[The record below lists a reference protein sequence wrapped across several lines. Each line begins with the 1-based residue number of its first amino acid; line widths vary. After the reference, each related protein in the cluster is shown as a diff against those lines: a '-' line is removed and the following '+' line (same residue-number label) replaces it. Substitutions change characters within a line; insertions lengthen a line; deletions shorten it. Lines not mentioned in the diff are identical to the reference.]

1 MANTS
6 AQDKKVLDEVISAFD
21 EARKDAYRKYKE
33 TVWYRCYANY
43 RNILSVKIPRRSNL
57 FIPVTFQTIETMVAR
72 EKSAMWSPKTLWK
85 FAPRRSAASDPA
97 RKMSE
102 YAKFDVQRIPHVYRK
117 IEDFLRNLHIFG
129 TSIFMT
135 GWDYEEAEYR
145 HKDDIFIKAIR
156 DQFLLETISPRNFF
170 PDPVA
175 RRLDQCRYVI
185 TRKLIDV
192 EDAKDLANKLE
203 WVKIKSKEIENYT
216 QEYGASDDL
225 GDLTQE
231 IESNIGSNMAQVE
244 RQFVEVLE
252 YWNQKEDR
260 FIVVIN
266 RDKVVRNDPIPFKH
280 KRFPFVVGIDIPD
293 PEHFWG
299 ISTAEVIS
307 DLNMELNAIRNN
319 RMDKYN
325 FISNPMW
332 KVKNGSLF
340 DRKELTG
347 RQGGIVRVKDTRDI
361 EPLFQGQMLQS
372 DYVEESN
379 VKQDIQTT
387 SSISD
392 FSLGQP
398 TGGGFNETA
407 TGISIISSNA
417 DARIIGKLE
426 YLEQEVL
433 VPLGLQWLALQ
444 QQFMKEEEV
453 FYVTGEELTLSR
465 DMAYHPYIVETLA
478 STQMANKITRQNSI
492 VQLAQLVTNNPSV
505 DQKEWLKLV
514 FETFGFDAGKLLV
527 RQMGMQIPPELA
539 RLQGAQQAD
548 VNAGATSPNVLGTE
562 TGTNFITG
570 ERTG

>member
-1 MANTS
+1 MANVS
-6 AQDKKVLDEVISAFD
+6 AQDKRVLEEVIEAFD
-21 EARKDAYRKYKE
+21 ESRKDTYRKYKE
-33 TVWYRCYANY
+33 SVWYRCYANY
-43 RNILSVKIPRRSNL
+43 RNILSTKIPRRSNL
-57 FIPVTFQTIETMVAR
+57 FIPATLQTIETMVAR
-72 EKSAMWSPKTLWK
+72 EKSSIWAPKTLWK
-85 FAPRRSAASDPA
+85 FSPRRSAANDQA
-97 RKMSE
+97 KVMSE
-102 YAKFDVQRIPHVYRK
+102 YAKFDVKRIPHVYRK

-129 TSIFMT
+129 TSIFKT
-135 GWDYEEAEYR
+135 GWDYEDYEYVF
-145 HKDDIFIKAIR
+145 KGKTFVKTLR
-156 DQFLLETISPRNFF
+156 DQFLLDTVSPRNFF

-185 TRKLIDV
+185 TRSIIDV
-192 EDAKDLANKLE
+192 EDAKDLVDKLE
-203 WVKIKSKEIENYT
+203 WVKIKSKDVENYT
-216 QEYGASDDL
+216 QEYGSSDDL

-231 IESNIGSNMAQVE
+231 IESNIGSTMGQVN
-244 RQFVEVLE
+244 RRFVEVLE
-252 YWNQKEDR
+252 YWNQKEDK
-260 FIVVIN
+260 FIVVLN
-266 RDKVVRNDPIPFKH
+266 REKVVRNTEIPFSH

-299 ISTAEVIS
+299 ISTTEVIS
-307 DLNMELNAIRNN
+307 DLNIELNAIRNN

-347 RQGGIVRVKDTRDI
+347 RQGGIVRVKDPNDI
-361 EPLFQGQMLQS
+361 QPLFQGQMLQS

-392 FSLGQP
+392 FSLGQSS
-398 TGGGFNETA
+398 GGGFNETA

-433 VPLGLQWLALQ
+433 VPLGIQWLSLQ

-453 FYVTGEELTLSR
+453 FYVTGEELTLTR
-465 DMAYHPYIVETLA
+465 NMAFHPYIVETVA
-478 STQMANKITRQNSI
+478 STQMANKVTKQNSI
-492 VQLAQLVTNNPSV
+492 IQLAQLVTNNPGV

-514 FETFGFDAGKLLV
+514 FETFGFDAGSLLLKQLNV
-527 RQMGMQIPPELA
+527 PLPQDGGS
-539 RLQGAQQAD
+539 LQGAQQPAIGD
-548 VNAGATSPNVLGTE
+548 TTSPNTLGTE

-570 ERTG
+570 ESTG

>member
-1 MANTS
+1 MAEVS
-6 AQDKKVLDEVISAFD
+6 SQEKKVLHEVVSSFD
-21 EARKDAYRKYKE
+21 EARLDAYRKYKE
-33 TVWYRCYANY
+33 AVWYRGYSNY
-43 RNILSVKIPRRSNL
+43 RNILSVRIPRRSNL
-57 FIPVTFQTIETMVAR
+57 FIPATFQTVETMVAR
-72 EKSAMWSPKTLWK
+72 EKSAIWSPKTLWK
-85 FAPRRSAASDPA
+85 FAPRRFAASKHA
-97 RKMSE
+97 NSMSE
-102 YAKFDVQRIPHVYRK
+102 YAKFDVQRIPHIYRK

-129 TSIFMT
+129 TAIFKT
-135 GWDYEEAEYR
+135 GWDYEENEY
-145 HKDDIFIKAIR
+145 KYKGSTFIKAVR
-156 DQFLLETISPRNFF
+156 DQFLLDTVSPRNFF

-185 TRKLIDV
+185 TRSLIDV
-192 EDAKDLANKLE
+192 EDAKDLVNKLE
-203 WVKIKSKEIENYT
+203 WVKIKSKDIENFT
-216 QEYGASDDL
+216 QEYGTSDDL

-231 IESNIGSNMAQVE
+231 IESNIGSNEAGID
-244 RQFVEVLE
+244 RRFVEVLE

-260 FIVVIN
+260 FIVVVN
-266 RDKVVRNDPIPFKH
+266 RQKVVRNTPIPFSH

-299 ISTAEVIS
+299 ISTTEVIS
-307 DLNMELNAIRNN
+307 DLNTELNAIRNN

-347 RQGGIVRVKDTRDI
+347 RQGGVVRVKDVNDI
-361 EPLFQGQMLQS
+361 QPLFQGQMLQS

-433 VPLGLQWLALQ
+433 IPLGLQWLSLQ
-444 QQFMKEEEV
+444 QQFMKEKEV
-453 FYVTGEELTLSR
+453 FYVTGEELEITR
-465 DMAYHPYIVETLA
+465 DMAFHPYIVETLA
-478 STQMANKITRQNSI
+478 STQMANKVTRQNSI
-492 VQLAQLVTNNPSV
+492 VQLAQLVTNNPGV

-514 FETFGFDAGKLLV
+514 FETFGFDAGKLLIKSL
-527 RQMGMQIPPELA
+527 GMQIPPELTT
-539 RLQGAQQAD
+539 LQGAQQPD
-548 VNAGATSPNVLGTE
+548 VNAGATTPNILGTE

-570 ERTG
+570 ERTS